1 MSQAPT
7 SVDILGMILAFD
19 YTVAWLELQKEGS
32 DEWEWGRAEIWGFC
46 FKHCACLAWKRD
58 QHPITSHQNP
68 HMEAHTWS
76 HQWGDG
82 GRVPEIQDYPQ
93 LYSLNHMRPWF
104 LKAGIWKMMQK
115 HKECKIGP
123 YDVSLGKVF
132 HSSTKWRELFSTS
145 YTEESILQLIEFGT
159 MEKQKSHQWHLRRR
173 YNHMFKNKCRNII

>member
-7 SVDILGMILAFD
+7 SVDILDMILAFD
-19 YTVAWLELQKEGS
+19 YTLAWLELQRKAVTSGNEEEQRFEDS
-32 DEWEWGRAEIWGFC
+32 VLSTV
-46 FKHCACLAWKRD
+46 LAYHEQD

-104 LKAGIWKMMQK
+104 LKADIWKMMQK

-123 YDVSLGKVF
+123 YDVSQSKVLN
-132 HSSTKWRELFSTS
+132 SSTKWRELFSTS

-159 MEKQKSHQWHLRRR
+159 MEKQRSHQWHLRRR